1 MINNQVEK
9 LDDDK
14 ELNKFITQIKKKE
27 PLFLEYEVNEETLLN
42 KYNYI
47 LTKEAKD
54 RLNKLYTYIS
64 KGIPVLL
71 EGETGCSKTLSAEV
85 ICKYI
90 YEKKKEGQKSNILSE
105 EEGFIKYNLSG
116 EVKINDLI
124 KKFIGNKNYL
134 SGLKIVE
141 GPFFKAFK
149 EGIPLILDEI
159 NLASEEILQCIEGA
173 LDSGE
178 ININISGIGTVT
190 QKKKKDFV

>member
-9 LDDDK
+9 FDDDK
-14 ELNKFITQIKKKE
+14 ELNEFITQIKKKE
-27 PLFLEYEVNEETLLN
+27 PLFLEYEVNEETLLK

-64 KGIPVLL
+64 KGVPVLL

-90 YEKKKEGQKSNILSE
+90 YDKKREGQKSNISSE
-105 EEGFIKYNLSG
+105 GEGFIKYNLSA

-124 KKFIGNKNYL
+124 K
-134 SGLKIVE
+134 
-141 GPFFKAFK
+141 
-149 EGIPLILDEI
+149 
-159 NLASEEILQCIEGA
+159 
-173 LDSGE
+173 
-178 ININISGIGTVT
+178 
-190 QKKKKDFV
+190 